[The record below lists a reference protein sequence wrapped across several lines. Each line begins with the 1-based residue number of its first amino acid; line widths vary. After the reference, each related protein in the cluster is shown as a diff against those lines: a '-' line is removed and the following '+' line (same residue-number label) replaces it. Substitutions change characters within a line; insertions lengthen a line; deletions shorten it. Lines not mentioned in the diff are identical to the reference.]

1 MSCIIMSDSTFD
13 FSSFQ
18 AKVEG
23 VRVVPFHY
31 TDARGGFSGDDDLF
45 ASVTP
50 HAFYNAIA
58 SGAEL
63 MTSQPSQLEFEE
75 LFNSVG
81 EGDQAVLFCIST
93 GISGQARAARED
105 LHR

>member
-31 TDARGGFSGDDDLF
+31 TDARGGFSGDDEQ
-45 ASVTP
+45 ASCSLW
-50 HAFYNAIA
+50 IA
-58 SGAEL
+58 SK
-63 MTSQPSQLEFEE
+63 
-75 LFNSVG
+75 
-81 EGDQAVLFCIST
+81 
-93 GISGQARAARED
+93 
-105 LHR
+105 

>member
-31 TDARGGFSGDDDLF
+31 TDARGGFSG
-45 ASVTP
+45 
-50 HAFYNAIA
+50 
-58 SGAEL
+58 
-63 MTSQPSQLEFEE
+63 MTTSSP
-75 LFNSVG
+75 V
-81 EGDQAVLFCIST
+81 
-93 GISGQARAARED
+93 
-105 LHR
+105 